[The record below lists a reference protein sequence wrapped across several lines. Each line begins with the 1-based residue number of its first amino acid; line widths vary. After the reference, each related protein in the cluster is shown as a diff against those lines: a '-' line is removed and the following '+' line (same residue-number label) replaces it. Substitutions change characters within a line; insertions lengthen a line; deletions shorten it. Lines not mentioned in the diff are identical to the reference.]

1 MNEKLK
7 IVYRQTNE
15 LTPYTRNARTHD
27 TAQVSQIVG
36 SMEEYG
42 WTNPVLIDENGEIIA
57 GHGRVLAAE
66 QLNMREVPTIILIGL
81 TDAQKRAYR
90 LADNRLPFNA
100 GWNNELLALEFTDL
114 LGVGFDLSLT
124 GFSDEEIDALINPLV
139 PETVIDRSGNL
150 AAKFLVPPFS
160 VLNARDG
167 WWQDRKKDW
176 LSIGIQSEL
185 GRDSELVFSKT
196 SQPGRV
202 YDEKNRYEAETGRKI
217 TWEEFHE
224 ACPDVKS
231 LATTSI
237 FDPVLCE
244 LVYRW
249 FSPKGG
255 TVVDPFAGG
264 SVRGIVASALDRHYA
279 GCDLRREQVEANRAQ
294 WAALENMRG
303 PEPRWIC
310 ADSRDIVSRLKGV
323 KGDLLFTCP
332 PYADLEV
339 YSDDPADISNMP
351 YDKFLEAFRAIIR
364 EGLSLLKQDRF
375 ACVVV
380 GEVRDKKGIYRNF
393 VADTISAFI
402 DGGASYY
409 NEAVLVTQAGSL
421 PIRAGKAFSSG
432 RKLGKTH
439 QNVLVFVK
447 GDPKK
452 ATSACGIVDVS
463 DAIDAVEAT
472 DDI

>member
-1 MNEKLK
+1 MTEKLEIIYLPLK
-7 IVYRQTNE
+7 E
-15 LTPYTRNARTHD
+15 LTPYARNARTHD
-27 TAQVSQIVG
+27 GDQVAQLIVSIKKF
-36 SMEEYG
+36 G
-42 WTNPVLIDENGEIIA
+42 WTNPVLIDEKGEIIA

-66 QLNMREVPTIILIGL
+66 QLTMTEVPTITLSGL
-81 TDAQKRAYR
+81 TEAQKRAYR
-90 LADNRLPFNA
+90 LADNRLPLNA
-100 GWNNELLALEFTDL
+100 GWNDELLALEFTDL
-114 LGVGFDLSLT
+114 LDDGFDLALT
-124 GFSDEEIDALINPLV
+124 GFSDEEIQALINPADSEIV
-139 PETVIDRSGNL
+139 TDRSGNL
-150 AAKFLVPPFS
+150 AAKFLIPPFS

-167 WWQDRKKDW
+167 WWQDRKRDW

-202 YDEKNRYEAETGRKI
+202 YNEKNRYEAEAGRKV

-224 ACPDVKS
+224 ARPDVKS

-255 TVVDPFAGG
+255 TVIDPFAGG
-264 SVRGIVASALDRHYA
+264 SVRGIVASALERHYA

-294 WAALENMRG
+294 WAALENMTG
-303 PEPRWIC
+303 PEPRWVC
-310 ADSRDIVSRLKGV
+310 ADSRDIVTRLKGV
-323 KGDLLFTCP
+323 QGDLLFTCP

-339 YSDDPADISNMP
+339 YSDDPADISTMP
-351 YDKFLEAFRAIIR
+351 YDKFIEAFRVIIR

-452 ATSACGIVDVS
+452 ATAACGIVDVS
-463 DAIDAVEAT
+463 DALEAVEVT